1 MGWCFREPSLR
12 LALVGAP
19 CQWRALRMVMGGV
32 VFSGSLPSFGT
43 RRCALSVGNRTR
55 FDRLPGRSGGSC
67 APKAVP
73 SLRASRATPP
83 PPIPQLRLVQGR
95 FAPRNNLI
103 THHSLLITHLPS
115 PITHLPSPITHLP
128 SPISHYSSPIS
139 HLHYSNPQIIL
150 IICGCFR
157 KLFGIIDARKR
168 RILCI

>member
-1 MGWCFREPSLR
+1 MVMGGVVFSGTHPSI
-12 LALVGAP
+12 
-19 CQWRALRMVMGGV
+19 ALRMVMGGV
-32 VFSGSLPSFGT
+32 VFSGTLPSFGT

-128 SPISHYSSPIS
+128 SPITHLPSPISHYSSPIS

-150 IICGCFR
+150 IISGWLR
-157 KLFGIIDARKR
+157 KIFGIIDARKR